1 MGLFDFLFGNKKKK
15 ERECQ
20 AQSRPQQEVNRKAEQ
35 NSSPKQQA
43 NNNLFSKTELEN
55 LIGILSKISYLFR
68 DSQLLKSTGGGRN
81 ESMMSRL
88 HSYVGILGY
97 YYEEEYKY
105 GKMSSIV
112 DSKIAS
118 HYALVSM
125 AMSDPSH
132 RKNTV
137 KDLANNWSDV
147 LQVIFNMQLEPN
159 PEGDKFKAMESDIKK
174 VTAAFEKLSGG
185 KCRKPNNPVQ
195 QQTAALN
202 DKYAMMVKNATFN
215 PFKITCEPRL
225 QNAQQVPNLRDV
237 FAKELKDLYE
247 RLVEVGRADREN
259 LISMAGG
266 YAFTLVESY
275 YKNAGYVPKTSL
287 DQILEQVYDAM
298 QQSGFK
304 TAFPT
309 LDDYKYNC
317 YYGFLNR

>member
-15 ERECQ
+15 ERESQ
-20 AQSRPQQEVNRKAEQ
+20 AQSRPQQEANRKAEQ
-35 NSSPKQQA
+35 NSAPKQQA

-88 HSYVGILGY
+88 HSYAGILGY

-105 GKMSSIV
+105 GKMSGIV
-112 DSKIAS
+112 DSRIAS

-132 RKNTV
+132 KKNTV

-159 PEGDKFKAMESDIKK
+159 PEGDKFKAMEPDIKK

-185 KCRKPNNPVQ
+185 KCREIKDPRKVTPRRVSYNPYQ
-195 QQTAALN
+195 
-202 DKYAMMVKNATFN
+202 
-215 PFKITCEPRL
+215 ITEDPVRSRGH
-225 QNAQQVPNLRDV
+225 VIPEIKEV
-237 FAKELKDLYE
+237 FAQELFPMLASSRGDSKDIVANY
-247 RLVEVGRADREN
+247 A
-259 LISMAGG
+259 ISMIK
-266 YAFTLVESY
+266 SY
-275 YKNAGYVPKTSL
+275 YDNAGFVPMVIVEQITGQISQVADMVERISYTPYSSLKEYVLSK
-287 DQILEQVYDAM
+287 I
-298 QQSGFK
+298 
-304 TAFPT
+304 
-309 LDDYKYNC
+309 YK
-317 YYGFLNR
+317 